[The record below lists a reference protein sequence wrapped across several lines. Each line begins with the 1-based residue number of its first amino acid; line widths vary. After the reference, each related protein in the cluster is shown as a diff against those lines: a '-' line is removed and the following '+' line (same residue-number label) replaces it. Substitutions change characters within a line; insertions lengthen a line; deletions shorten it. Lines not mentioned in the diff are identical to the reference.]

1 MFDRIYRFYRAGKGL
16 LFANPASNQTI
27 AYQFEQHAMGDNA
40 ARPFLI
46 YRDRRFS
53 YAEANKQV
61 NRHSSAF
68 KGLGL
73 KKGDVVALVMENRPE
88 FLWHYLGAAK
98 LGVIVSLINTHNTGK
113 PLAHS
118 IRICDPKLII
128 VGSEVAE
135 SFEQIR
141 DELGLEA
148 PTYVDTDAESAPYP
162 ALPPF
167 SALLLNASD
176 ANPQESSQNRLDDQL
191 AYIYTSGTTGLP
203 KAARVRNQKVYA
215 FGQAVGALGFE
226 ATSNDVIYNC
236 LPLYHMN
243 GIGVCTGSVITWGA
257 CMVLARKF
265 SASRFWDDCRKH
277 ECTAFIYIGEL
288 CRYLMNTPPKDNDA
302 DNKVR
307 VVVGNGLRPDIWE
320 AFQKRFGI
328 ERVAEFYGSTEGN
341 IGTINFDNTAGSV
354 GRLLFGGALV
364 KFDADKEDFVR
375 DAKGFCIKCKAGE
388 PGVLIGEISNRARFD
403 GYQDKDATSKKILRD
418 VFKKGDAY
426 FNTGDLL
433 RMDGSRRLF
442 FVDRMGDTFRWK
454 GENVSTFEVQE
465 QLSSWRPAKEA
476 NVYGVQVGATE
487 GKAGMASVVL
497 DEGQQFDPGTFKTHV
512 DSSLPPYARPLFVR
526 VRRELDTT
534 ATLKLK
540 KQELKSEGFDP
551 RKVED
556 PLYFRHPDT
565 GNYVEMTEELYDDVI
580 QGKLRL

>member
-1 MFDRIYRFYRAGKGL
+1 MFERIYRFYRAGRGL
-16 LFANPASNQTI
+16 LFANPASNETI
-27 AYQFEQHAMGDNA
+27 AYQFERHATGENSD
-40 ARPFLI
+40 RPFLI
-46 YRDRRFS
+46 YRDKRFT
-53 YAEANKQV
+53 YAEANRIV
-61 NRHSSAF
+61 NRHSSAY
-68 KGLGL
+68 KSLGL

-98 LGVIVSLINTHNTGK
+98 LGVIVSLINTHNAGK

-135 SFEQIR
+135 SFEAIR
-141 DELGLEA
+141 PELGLDA

-167 SALLLNASD
+167 SQLLLNASEE
-176 ANPQESSQNRLDDQL
+176 NPPESSQNRLDDQL

-226 ATSNDVIYNC
+226 AKPTDVIYNC

-257 CMVLARKF
+257 TMVLARKF

-277 ECTAFIYIGEL
+277 ECTGFIYIGEL
-288 CRYLMNTPPKDNDA
+288 CRYLMNGAPKDNDA

-307 VVVGNGLRPDIWE
+307 VIVGNGLRPDIWE
-320 AFQKRFGI
+320 QFQKRFGI

-341 IGTINFDNTAGSV
+341 IGTINFDNTPGSV

-364 KFDADKEDFVR
+364 TSATEKADFVR

-388 PGVLIGEISNRARFD
+388 PGVLIGAISQRARFD
-403 GYQDKDATSKKILRD
+403 GYQDQDATNKKILRD

-465 QLSSWRPAKEA
+465 QLSSWAPAKEA

-487 GKAGMASVVL
+487 GRAGMASVVL
-497 DEGQQFDPGTFKTHV
+497 DEGARFDPQGFKSHV

-580 QGKLRL
+580 QGRLRL